1 MTIRVRDLE
10 SKLQRQTILLAERE
24 EERVQAEKQLT
35 IDKAQI
41 QAKVADLQVEL
52 ALQNGEAEQIK
63 NEKDQMDSKIKKL
76 EAMIQAHEN
85 EE

>member
-52 ALQNGEAEQIK
+52 AL
-63 NEKDQMDSKIKKL
+63 
-76 EAMIQAHEN
+76 
-85 EE
+85 